1 VIGEKRHLLKL
12 TLLLKHCN
20 AFCSWKHHVNLLLQ
34 RFFISTNNN
43 VPIISTDED
52 PGIRIESFAVI
63 NQIYLTC
70 YMTLH
75 YYSAHSPLGLF
86 SDRLHQV
93 LRLIMLLTRVK
104 TLRLLQ
110 VVNKLLQ
117 VGSEQDAAILCG
129 PLAAMLSTIL
139 FTLVRTILLMAD
151 ESTRLNNVVGTGQ
164 FNLISFMFCIVNNLE
179 NYCFN
184 KRKQP

>member
-1 VIGEKRHLLKL
+1 
-12 TLLLKHCN
+12 
-20 AFCSWKHHVNLLLQ
+20 
-34 RFFISTNNN
+34 
-43 VPIISTDED
+43 
-52 PGIRIESFAVI
+52 
-63 NQIYLTC
+63 
-70 YMTLH
+70 M
-75 YYSAHSPLGLF
+75 YSKTS
-86 SDRLHQV
+86 
-93 LRLIMLLTRVK
+93 TRVK

>member
-20 AFCSWKHHVNLLLQ
+20 AFCLWKHHVNLLLQ

-52 PGIRIESFAVI
+52 PGIWIESFAVI
-63 NQIYLTC
+63 NQLYLTC

-93 LRLIMLLTRVK
+93 LRLIMLLSY
-104 TLRLLQ
+104 LRLYIFL
-110 VVNKLLQ
+110 
-117 VGSEQDAAILCG
+117 
-129 PLAAMLSTIL
+129 TIL
-139 FTLVRTILLMAD
+139 ITFLTVFIL
-151 ESTRLNNVVGTGQ
+151 THQV
-164 FNLISFMFCIVNNLE
+164 NLPCGGNRSAW
-179 NYCFN
+179 
-184 KRKQP
+184 RKPTTFGRD